1 LSYHVLYFER
11 YELMINLE
19 CLEKTR
25 GESAREYVT
34 RILRSNI
41 LNLNLI
47 PGQSISENEVAE
59 LLKMSRTPV
68 REAFIRLFQDNLI
81 EIYPQ
86 KGTYVSKIN
95 LNYVEEG
102 WFARITFEKAIIKL
116 VCEHFVNEGLIK
128 SLEENLHMQDYYI
141 GTKDLLK
148 VMHLDE
154 TFHRS
159 LYKACGKERTYSAI
173 EGLNYDYYRVR
184 ILSLTSKTKLENVFS
199 QHAEIKNAIKERDIF
214 RADKAVE
221 DHLLSVKFDEEI
233 LKSKYSHYL
242 M

>member
-86 KGTYVSKIN
+86 KGT
-95 LNYVEEG
+95 
-102 WFARITFEKAIIKL
+102 
-116 VCEHFVNEGLIK
+116 
-128 SLEENLHMQDYYI
+128 
-141 GTKDLLK
+141 
-148 VMHLDE
+148 
-154 TFHRS
+154 
-159 LYKACGKERTYSAI
+159 
-173 EGLNYDYYRVR
+173 
-184 ILSLTSKTKLENVFS
+184 
-199 QHAEIKNAIKERDIF
+199 
-214 RADKAVE
+214 
-221 DHLLSVKFDEEI
+221 
-233 LKSKYSHYL
+233 
-242 M
+242 